1 MRFSHPSH
9 SLFRQCGVTIDS
21 AQLSATIAQR
31 LERLP
36 LAGGL
41 RRLVARISAG
51 GWFEFYDL
59 FMTGY
64 IALGLVKSGLFSML
78 GSGVASLAGFAA
90 AGFSG
95 MFAGT
100 LIFGWISDRFGR
112 KTTFTWSLVF
122 YSIMTLAMAVAPNA
136 LAIDCLRFLA
146 GLGIGV
152 QIVTIDAYIS
162 EIAPSRARGLLIA
175 LSQAIGYTA
184 VPVVAFAAYL
194 LVPHSFA
201 GLEGWR
207 WVAMG
212 GAAGAVFVWPIQ
224 AKLAESPRWLATR
237 GFNKQAYDALARIE
251 RQIGVAS
258 EPQST
263 EIVSEVQRPA
273 QLRTLQVAPNQGRPL
288 QTLSR
293 ILSGEYR
300 ARTFMLIAFNV
311 FQTIGFYG
319 FAAWIPVLLN
329 QRGSDVTQSLH
340 YSSIIAI
347 VTPLGPLLAMRF
359 ADSIERKRQIVA
371 LAIASAACALSLAFL
386 TAPWAIVTFGAL
398 VTLVL
403 TWFSCAF
410 HAYQSELYPTGI
422 RAGAVGFVYSW
433 SRLSSIFVGYLYAFM
448 LRAHGVGAAFETIAA
463 AMVISATIVALL
475 GPLTNRKQLEVLAP

>member
-1 MRFSHPSH
+1 MRFSRPSR
-9 SLFRQCGVTIDS
+9 SRFRQCGVTIDS
-21 AQLSATIAQR
+21 SQLRATIAQR

-36 LAGGL
+36 LGAGL

-64 IALGLVKSGLFSML
+64 IALGLVKSGLFSLL

-90 AGFSG
+90 AGFAG

-112 KTTFTWSLVF
+112 KTTFTWSLIF
-122 YSIMTLAMAVAPNA
+122 YSIMTFAMALAPNA
-136 LAIDCLRFLA
+136 LAIDCFRFLA

-175 LSQAIGYTA
+175 LSQAISYTA

-194 LVPHSFA
+194 LVPHTFA
-201 GLEGWR
+201 GLDGWR
-207 WVAMG
+207 WVALG
-212 GAAGAVFVWPIQ
+212 GAAGAIFVWPIQ
-224 AKLAESPRWLATR
+224 TGLAESPRWLANR
-237 GFNKQAYDALARIE
+237 GRESEADGALAQIE
-251 RQIGVAS
+251 RQVGAPSAAQTIAPAFA
-258 EPQST
+258 EKQST
-263 EIVSEVQRPA
+263 GAGP
-273 QLRTLQVAPNQGRPL
+273 LRTLGKIFGRA
-288 QTLSR
+288 
-293 ILSGEYR
+293 YR
-300 ARTFMLIAFNV
+300 ARTVMLVSFNV

-340 YSSIIAI
+340 YSSIIAV
-347 VTPLGPLLAMRF
+347 VTPFGPLLAMRF
-359 ADSIERKRQIVA
+359 ADSLERKLQIVV
-371 LAIASAACALSLAFL
+371 LSVSSAACALVLAQV

-398 VTLVL
+398 ITLVN

-410 HAYQSELYPTGI
+410 HAYQSELYPTAI

-463 AMVISATIVALL
+463 AMVISATIVALI

>member
-1 MRFSHPSH
+1 VSS
-9 SLFRQCGVTIDS
+9 
-21 AQLSATIAQR
+21 TIAQR

-36 LAGGL
+36 LAAGL

-112 KTTFTWSLVF
+112 KTTFTWSLAF
-122 YSIMTLAMAVAPNA
+122 YSIMTLAMALAPSA
-136 LAIDCLRFLA
+136 LAIDCFRFLA

-162 EIAPSRARGLLIA
+162 EIAPSRARGRLIA
-175 LSQAIGYTA
+175 LSQAISYTA

-201 GLEGWR
+201 GFEGWR
-207 WVAMG
+207 WVALG
-212 GAAGAVFVWPIQ
+212 GAAGAIFVWPIQ
-224 AKLAESPRWLATR
+224 AGLAESPRWLASH
-237 GFNKQAYDALARIE
+237 GHNNEAFGALARIE
-251 RQIGVAS
+251 REAGAAPQPQTAVPSS
-258 EPQST
+258 EA
-263 EIVSEVQRPA
+263 RP
-273 QLRTLQVAPNQGRPL
+273 TQGQPL
-288 QTLSR
+288 QTLRR
-293 ILSGEYR
+293 IFGSDYR
-300 ARTFMLIAFNV
+300 TRTIMLVAFNV

-359 ADSIERKRQIVA
+359 ADTLERKFQIVVLAA
-371 LAIASAACALSLAFL
+371 LSAACALVLAYV
-386 TAPWAIVTFGAL
+386 TTPWAIITFGAL
-398 VTLVL
+398 ITLVN

-410 HAYQSELYPTGI
+410 HAYQSELYPTAI

-433 SRLSSIFVGYLYAFM
+433 SRLSSIFVGYLYTFM

-463 AMVISATIVALL
+463 AMVISATIVALV

>member
-1 MRFSHPSH
+1 MRSSRRSH
-9 SLFRQCGVTIDS
+9 SQFQRCGVTIDNS
-21 AQLSATIAQR
+21 GLNATIAQR
-31 LERLP
+31 LEGLP
-36 LAGGL
+36 LAAGL

-64 IALGLVKSGLFSML
+64 IALGLVKSGLFSLL

-100 LIFGWISDRFGR
+100 LIFGWVSDRFGR

-122 YSIMTLAMAVAPNA
+122 YSIMTLTMALAPNA
-136 LAIDCLRFLA
+136 LAIDCLRFFA

-175 LSQAIGYTA
+175 LSQAISYTA
-184 VPVVAFAAYL
+184 VPVVAFAAYV
-194 LVPHSFA
+194 LVPHTFA

-207 WVAMG
+207 WVALG
-212 GAAGAVFVWPIQ
+212 GAAGAIFVWPIQ
-224 AKLAESPRWLATR
+224 SGLAESPRWLASR
-237 GFNKQAYDALARIE
+237 GYESKAYSALARIE
-251 RQIGVAS
+251 RQVGANPQPQTTLSVP
-258 EPQST
+258 EPPQST
-263 EIVSEVQRPA
+263 
-273 QLRTLQVAPNQGRPL
+273 QGRPL
-288 QTLSR
+288 QALAR
-293 ILSGEYR
+293 IFGRQYR
-300 ARTFMLIAFNV
+300 ARTVMLVLFNV

-329 QRGSDVTQSLH
+329 QRGSDVTHSLH
-340 YSSIIAI
+340 YSSIIAV
-347 VTPLGPLLAMRF
+347 VTPIGPLLAMRF
-359 ADSIERKRQIVA
+359 ADTLERKRQIVA
-371 LAIASAACALSLAFL
+371 LAVSSAACALVLAFV

-398 VTLVL
+398 ITLVN

-410 HAYQSELYPTGI
+410 HAYQSELYPTQI
-422 RAGAVGFVYSW
+422 RASAVGFVYSW
-433 SRLSSIFVGYLYAFM
+433 SRLSSIFVGYLYTFM
-448 LRAHGVGAAFETIAA
+448 LRAHGVSAAFETIAA
-463 AMVISATIVALL
+463 AMVISATIVALV
-475 GPLTNRKQLEVLAP
+475 GPLTNRKPLEVLAP